1 MNEKELIRRADLAL
15 SDLASSG
22 SLPVQASNRFVR
34 KMIDAPTI
42 LNTVRVVPMRGPTME
57 ISKIGFASRI
67 LRAASQG
74 LVSTPE
80 RLEDGGRALLRAE
93 RAKPTTS
100 KITLTTKEI
109 IAEINLPYEVLEDAL
124 EGGKIDNTQ
133 FEDTLLELMAERA
146 ALDLEELLLLGDTS
160 LNGADPY
167 LDLNDGIL
175 IQAVSNIVNQ
185 GGDPMDPTLFANMI
199 GALPTKYHRLLN
211 QFRFYVSHVREIGY
225 RMTIAQ
231 RQTTLGDATLTG
243 TAPMSVLGVGMTPAA
258 LMPNGTAIL
267 TIPRNLIWGV
277 QRDMK
282 IEYDKDVRERVII
295 IVMTLRIDFKF
306 EEEEMVVKGI
316 NIG

>member
-124 EGGKIDNTQ
+124 EGC
-133 FEDTLLELMAERA
+133 
-146 ALDLEELLLLGDTS
+146 
-160 LNGADPY
+160 
-167 LDLNDGIL
+167 
-175 IQAVSNIVNQ
+175 SN
-185 GGDPMDPTLFANMI
+185 
-199 GALPTKYHRLLN
+199 
-211 QFRFYVSHVREIGY
+211 
-225 RMTIAQ
+225 
-231 RQTTLGDATLTG
+231 
-243 TAPMSVLGVGMTPAA
+243 
-258 LMPNGTAIL
+258 
-267 TIPRNLIWGV
+267 
-277 QRDMK
+277 
-282 IEYDKDVRERVII
+282 
-295 IVMTLRIDFKF
+295 
-306 EEEEMVVKGI
+306 
-316 NIG
+316 